1 MEPVLPED
9 LRRDGAVALLW
20 HDTLED
26 TSMPLPP
33 WSPEKVASLV
43 REMTFESFQEE
54 VEHLWSRSAE
64 ARLLKLYDK
73 VSNLLDGSWMKAQ
86 KWNQYV
92 EYILRLTS
100 EVEMRRGT
108 LNIVCIAR
116 AIGVRKDELA

>member
-1 MEPVLPED
+1 M
-9 LRRDGAVALLW
+9 
-20 HDTLED
+20 
-26 TSMPLPP
+26 
-33 WSPEKVASLV
+33 ASLV

-54 VEHLWSRSAE
+54 VEHLWSRFAE

-92 EYILRLTS
+92 EYTLRLTS